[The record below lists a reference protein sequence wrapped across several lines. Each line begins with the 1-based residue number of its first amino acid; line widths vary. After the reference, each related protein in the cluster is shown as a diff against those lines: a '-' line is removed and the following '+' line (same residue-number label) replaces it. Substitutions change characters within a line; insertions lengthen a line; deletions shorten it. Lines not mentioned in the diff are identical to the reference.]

1 MICKDHFT
9 VFGVTFTCEYEYYDG
24 RHEVENPQIE
34 VDILRISI
42 RDVTLSGL
50 LMCEEIEQ
58 KLVEEIKK
66 SHED

>member
-1 MICKDHFT
+1 MIYKDFYT
-9 VFGVTFTCEYEYYDG
+9 AFGVTFCCEYKYYDG
-24 RHEVENPQIE
+24 KHEERPQIE

-66 SHED
+66 SHEK